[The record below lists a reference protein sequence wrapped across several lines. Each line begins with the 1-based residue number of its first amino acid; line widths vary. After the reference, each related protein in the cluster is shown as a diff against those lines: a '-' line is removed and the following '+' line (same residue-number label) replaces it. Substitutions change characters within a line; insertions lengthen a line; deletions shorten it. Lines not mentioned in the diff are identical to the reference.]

1 MPRPVTMPIA
11 NDKRRRP
18 ERTEAIRILKPAI
31 SNIPKSVSATVAAHA
46 NGTVNWGRETSPRPC
61 TPRSERNFP
70 RIRSLLHMAPTSQ
83 NDQPQRIERK
93 LLAQTVRTDGQSL
106 SKSRR
111 TAKFLN
117 SYVPAREQY
126 CFGQDV
132 LRRTAIHDTR
142 S

>member
-1 MPRPVTMPIA
+1 MPRPVTMAIA

-46 NGTVNWGRETSPRPC
+46 SDTVDELGGRETSPRPC
-61 TPRSERNFP
+61 TPRNERNFP
-70 RIRSLLHMAPTSQ
+70 RIRSLLHMAPTIQ

-106 SKSRR
+106 SHS
-111 TAKFLN
+111 L
-117 SYVPAREQY
+117 
-126 CFGQDV
+126 
-132 LRRTAIHDTR
+132 
-142 S
+142 

>member
-1 MPRPVTMPIA
+1 MPIA

-31 SNIPKSVSATVAAHA
+31 SNIPKSVSAMVAP
-46 NGTVNWGRETSPRPC
+46 TQTTLSMNWGRETSPRPC
-61 TPRSERNFP
+61 TPRNERNFP

-106 SKSRR
+106 SHS
-111 TAKFLN
+111 L
-117 SYVPAREQY
+117 
-126 CFGQDV
+126 
-132 LRRTAIHDTR
+132 
-142 S
+142 